1 MEALHFILIILFIS
15 QYKAAS
21 DILTCNDM
29 TNPDKNSDCY
39 YLPFQM
45 GNYKCCFV
53 KTIYYFDGDFKNT
66 TRCLS
71 IDREYY
77 DHISKITKSH
87 KAYLNSRGGIIES
100 YEVDCPSN
108 YLSFP
113 LLSLIIFLL

>member
-1 MEALHFILIILFIS
+1 MEVLHFILIILFIS
-15 QYKAAS
+15 QYKAAG

-29 TNPDKNSDCY
+29 INPDKNSDCY
-39 YLPFQM
+39 YLPIEI
-45 GNYKCCFV
+45 GHYKCCFV
-53 KTIYYFDGDFKNT
+53 KRIYYFNEDFKNT
-66 TRCLS
+66 TRCRS
-71 IDREYY
+71 YNRESY

-108 YLSFP
+108 YLSLP